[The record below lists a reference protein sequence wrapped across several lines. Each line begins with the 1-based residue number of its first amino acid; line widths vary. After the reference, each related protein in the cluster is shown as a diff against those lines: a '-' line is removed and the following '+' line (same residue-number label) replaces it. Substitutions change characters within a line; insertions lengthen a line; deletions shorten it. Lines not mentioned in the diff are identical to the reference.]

1 MLSIAII
8 TAVALIL
15 GALLGAAAARLKE
28 QPDTLFDRVY
38 ALLPHT
44 QCAQCGFVGCRP
56 YAQAVVERSASITLC
71 PPGGAN
77 LVKNLAALLGEEVP
91 KTASSATPA
100 ARVAFIDE
108 QRCVG
113 CAICLEACPVDAI
126 VGAARQMH
134 TVVASLCTGCELC
147 LAPCPVDCI
156 DMRAASDAQP
166 VWRHAVTQPQ
176 HARRAAAA
184 LIPSASPQH
193 GRGERSSAPDA
204 LARQAHS

>member
-1 MLSIAII
+1 MLSVAII

-28 QPDTLFDRVY
+28 PPDTLFDRVY

-44 QCAQCGFVGCRP
+44 QCAQCGFVGCRA

-91 KTASSATPA
+91 KTASSAIPA

-113 CAICLEACPVDAI
+113 CAVCLEACPVDAI
-126 VGAARQMH
+126 IGAARQMH
-134 TVVASLCTGCELC
+134 TVVAALCTGCERC

-156 DMRAASDAQP
+156 EMRAANDVQP
-166 VWRHAVTQPQ
+166 LWRHTSAAPLP
-176 HARRAAAA
+176 ARKAAA
-184 LIPSASPQH
+184 
-193 GRGERSSAPDA
+193 
-204 LARQAHS
+204 